1 MKSFIWSLLLII
13 PLLGL
18 SQDTQNQ
25 HYKIYNTTLQKQV
38 SLDDAIARMDN
49 ADVLFF
55 GEEHTD
61 SIGHAVEYTLLKKL
75 SEKYPGRTA
84 FSMEMFET
92 DIQPVLNE
100 YLKGAIREKDLVKD
114 GRAWPN
120 YKDYRP
126 MVEFAKSNNIP
137 VIAANAPSR
146 YVHMVTDKGLTN
158 LQQLD
163 KVAQQYLAPLPI
175 DTATGVYYDKFLKIM
190 GGHGAMGNLKIYQS
204 QNLWDATMGWSIA
217 QFYKKH
223 RDYKILQINGGFH
236 SEEKLGTVAQLKKYA
251 PKARVVNIATYS
263 DGEFSDADWTKYKQ
277 LGDYVIFTKVK

>member
-1 MKSFIWSLLLII
+1 MKSVILSLLLIL
-13 PLLGL
+13 PLLAL
-18 SQDTQNQ
+18 SQDAQNQ
-25 HYKIYNTTLQKQV
+25 HYKIYNTVLQKQV
-38 SLDDAIARMDN
+38 SVDDVIATMDN
-49 ADVLFF
+49 ADILFF

-61 SIGHAVEYTLLKKL
+61 SIGHVVEYSLLKKL
-75 SEKYPGRTA
+75 SDKYPGKVA

-92 DIQPVLNE
+92 DCQPVLNE

-126 MVEFAKSNNIP
+126 MVEFSKSNNLP

-146 YVHMVTDKGLTN
+146 YVHMVTDKGLAN

-163 KVAQQYLAPLPI
+163 RTAQQYLAPLPI
-175 DTATGVYYDKFLKIM
+175 DTASGVYYDKFLKIM

-223 RDYKILQINGGFH
+223 RDFKILQINGSFH
-236 SEEKLGTVAQLKKYA
+236 SEEKLGSVAQLKKYA
-251 PKARVVNIATYS
+251 PKARVLNIATYN
-263 DGEFSDADWTKYKQ
+263 DGDFNEADWAKYKQ
-277 LGDYVIFTKVK
+277 LGDYIIFTKSK

>member
-1 MKSFIWSLLLII
+1 MRSAILSLLLIF
-13 PLLGL
+13 PLNVL
-18 SQDTQNQ
+18 SQGTQNQ
-25 HYKIYNTTLQKQV
+25 RYKIYSTTLQKQV
-38 SLDDAIARMDN
+38 DLDDVITEMDN

-61 SIGHAVEYTLLKKL
+61 SIGHVVEYTLLKKL
-75 SEKYPGRTA
+75 SERYPGEAT

-92 DIQPVLNE
+92 DAQPVLNE
-100 YLKGAIREKDLVKD
+100 YLKGGIREKDLIKD

-126 MVEFAKSNNIP
+126 MVEFAKSNSIP
-137 VIAANAPSR
+137 VIAANAPAR
-146 YVHMVTDKGLTN
+146 YVHMVTDKGLNN

-163 KVAQQYLAPLPI
+163 KTARQHLAPLPI
-175 DTATGVYYDKFLKIM
+175 DTASGVYYNKFLKIM

-251 PKARVVNIATYS
+251 PKARVLNIATYS
-263 DGEFSDADWTKYKQ
+263 DGDFSEADWAKYKQ
-277 LGDYVIFTKVK
+277 LGDYVIFTKLK

>member
-1 MKSFIWSLLLII
+1 MKSAILSLLLIL
-13 PLLGL
+13 PLLAL

-25 HYKIYNTTLQKQV
+25 HYKIYSTALQKQV
-38 SLDDAIARMDN
+38 SLDDVISNMDN

-61 SIGHAVEYTLLKKL
+61 SIGHVVEYTLLKKL
-75 SEKYPGRTA
+75 ADKYPGKTA

-92 DIQPVLNE
+92 DCQAVLNE
-100 YLKGAIREKDLVKD
+100 YLKGAIREKDLIKD

-126 MVEFAKSNNIP
+126 MVEFSKSNAIT

-158 LQQLD
+158 LLQLD
-163 KVAQQYLAPLPI
+163 KPAQQYLAPLPI
-175 DTATGVYYDKFLKIM
+175 DTASGVYYDKFLKIM
-190 GGHGAMGNLKIYQS
+190 GGHGAMGTLKIYQS

-223 RDYKILQINGGFH
+223 RNYKILQINGSFH
-236 SEEKLGTVAQLKKYA
+236 SEEKLGTAAQLNKYA
-251 PKARVVNIATYS
+251 PKARVLNIATYN
-263 DGEFSDADWTKYKQ
+263 DGDFSDTDWAKYKQ
-277 LGDYVIFTKVK
+277 LGDYVIFTKLK